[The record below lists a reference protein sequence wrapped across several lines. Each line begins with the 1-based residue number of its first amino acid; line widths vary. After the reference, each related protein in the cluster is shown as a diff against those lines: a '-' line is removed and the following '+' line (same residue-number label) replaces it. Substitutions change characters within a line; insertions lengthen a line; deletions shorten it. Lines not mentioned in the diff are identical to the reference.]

1 MPPEPLQA
9 DVLGPDYRVETISLP
24 PDSEGAVVATLVTL
38 EPRRPNGRAVLH
50 VHGFADYF
58 FHTEYARW
66 WADRGYTF
74 YAVDL
79 RKYGRSLREHQTPHY
94 VSDLHEYFAEI
105 DLAWWRITAARRAP
119 RGHRVGA
126 LDGRPDR
133 PAVGTRAT
141 PARAPGDG
149 AQLAVVRHAGIG
161 LAAQSRR
168 TRGDRAARDGPA
180 DAGDPAQDQRRLR
193 SLAAR
198 RARRR
203 VGLRPGLEAAR
214 VPPGLRRLAARRAPR
229 PRPAARR
236 AGRAVPDPGAVVGAL
251 LLRRADRARPPRP
264 TTSCS
269 TSSRSAA
276 GPRRS
281 VGTSPRSRSRAR
293 CTTWCCRDPRS
304 GPRCT
309 TRSRRGSRRGSVSI
323 RPLVPRGL
331 LDHRT
336 SEQQH
341 DERGHADD
349 GDHGA

>member
-38 EPRRPNGRAVLH
+38 EAARPNGRAVLH

-105 DLAWWRITAARRAP
+105 DLAWWRITQRDGHREVIVSAHSTGGLTVSLWAHERRPSELLAMVLNSPWFDMQGSAWLRSPAARVAIERLGTARPMREIP
-119 RGHRVGA
+119 RKIS
-126 LDGRPDR
+126 DG
-133 PAVGTRAT
+133 
-141 PARAPGDG
+141 
-149 AQLAVVRHAGIG
+149 
-161 LAAQSRR
+161 
-168 TRGDRAARDGPA
+168 
-180 DAGDPAQDQRRLR
+180 LR

-214 VPPGLRRLAARRAPR
+214 VPTGLRRVAACGATGAH
-229 PRPAARR
+229 PAARR
-236 AGRAVPDPGAVVGAL
+236 PGRARSDPGAVVGTL
-251 LLRRADRARPPRP
+251 VLR
-264 TTSCS
+264 
-269 TSSRSAA
+269 
-276 GPRRS
+276 
-281 VGTSPRSRSRAR
+281 
-293 CTTWCCRDPRS
+293 
-304 GPRCT
+304 
-309 TRSRRGSRRGSVSI
+309 
-323 RPLVPRGL
+323 
-331 LDHRT
+331 
-336 SEQQH
+336 
-341 DERGHADD
+341 
-349 GDHGA
+349 